1 MSTGALSPRERLLET
16 ASGLFYSEGI
26 HSVGVDRLVSEAG
39 VTRATFYRHFPTKEA
54 LVEAY
59 LRATDERLRTNVEN
73 ALKDR
78 DPQQALEALLD
89 LIGQRTNAPG
99 FRGCQF
105 INAAAEYPDGTHP
118 VHVAVDDHR
127 AWFQRVAT
135 EIARKIG
142 HPNPDEAGQFLVLLH
157 DGALV
162 AAELDDPK
170 AVRIAVKKAALQL
183 LAPAA
188 PQGLST
194 ITAAAGSV
202 PSSRTITRR
211 IRVLTSIA
219 GTWTCDG
226 CRSQRAGGRCVAP
239 ERRPSIRTARMRWLC
254 SGPRPGTG
262 WDS

>member
-1 MSTGALSPRERLLET
+1 MSTDELSPRDRLLET
-16 ASGLFYSEGI
+16 AGGLFYAEGI

-59 LRATDERLRTNVEN
+59 LRATDQRLRTNVEN
-73 ALKDR
+73 ALEDR

-89 LIGQRTNAPG
+89 LIGQRTNAPR

-105 INAAAEYPDGTHP
+105 INAAAEYPDDTHP
-118 VHVAVDDHR
+118 VRVAVDDHR
-127 AWFQRVAT
+127 AWFQRVTT

-142 HPNPDEAGQFLVLLH
+142 HPNPDEASQFLVLLH

-183 LAPAA
+183 LTPAA
-188 PQGLST
+188 TSQV
-194 ITAAAGSV
+194 AAPRSPRRRAQTSV
-202 PSSRTITRR
+202 AKKS
-211 IRVLTSIA
+211 
-219 GTWTCDG
+219 
-226 CRSQRAGGRCVAP
+226 
-239 ERRPSIRTARMRWLC
+239 
-254 SGPRPGTG
+254 
-262 WDS
+262 